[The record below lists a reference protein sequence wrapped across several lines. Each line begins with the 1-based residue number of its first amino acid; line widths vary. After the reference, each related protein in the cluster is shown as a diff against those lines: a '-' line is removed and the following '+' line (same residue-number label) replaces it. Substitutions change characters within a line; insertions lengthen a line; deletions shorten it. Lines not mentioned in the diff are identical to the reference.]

1 MTPARRERS
10 RCCVRIRN
18 TQCKVQSVA
27 WKRVLPSLFLL
38 HFAFASALAAEP
50 LVIAASPSM
59 KAPVEALARA
69 FEATHP
75 NVQTRIYYDTG
86 LELRWTIAG
95 MENRAGPKTYFIGS
109 GPIHLIAPG
118 GDELLTRLQT
128 KYYVL
133 PGTLRS
139 YATKSLV
146 LVVPESLVEAPDS
159 FEALAEDS
167 TKRVAVADPTLT
179 VLGQRTQELLRSLG
193 IADAL
198 KGRLD
203 VATDGRGELDH
214 LLSGVADAAI
224 VFGPE
229 AVLESQRVRVVAVAP
244 EQAVR
249 PVVHS
254 MAMERYCPNRVLCE
268 EFLGFV
274 RSPDAQTILK
284 RLGYGVPV
292 SGAGD

>member
-1 MTPARRERS
+1 MTNGEDLMRKWS
-10 RCCVRIRN
+10 FV
-18 TQCKVQSVA
+18 VA
-27 WKRVLPSLFLL
+27 VVVLIG
-38 HFAFASALAAEP
+38 ALGVAPVNAAEA
-50 LVIAASPSM
+50 LVIAASPGM
-59 KAPVEALARA
+59 KVPLEALAQA
-69 FEATHP
+69 FEAAHRD
-75 NVQTRIYYDTG
+75 VKVRIYYDTG

-95 MENRAGPKTYFIGS
+95 MENKAGPKTYFIGS
-109 GPIHLIAPG
+109 GPLHLIAPG

-133 PGTLRS
+133 PGTTRP

-159 FEALAEDS
+159 FEALAKDS
-167 TKRVAVADPTLT
+167 AKRVAVADPTLT
-179 VLGQRTQELLRSLG
+179 VLGQRTLQLLASLG

-198 KGRLD
+198 KGRMD
-203 VATDGRGELDH
+203 VATDGPGVLDH
-214 LLSGVADAAI
+214 LLNGVADAAI

-229 AVLESQRVRVVAVAP
+229 AVQESERVRIVAVAP
-244 EQAVR
+244 EKAVR

-268 EFLGFV
+268 EFLAFV
-274 RSPDAQTILK
+274 RSPDAQAVLR

-292 SGAGD
+292 SGNGGLSSR

>member
-1 MTPARRERS
+1 MTNNEDLMRKWSFA
-10 RCCVRIRN
+10 
-18 TQCKVQSVA
+18 VA
-27 WKRVLPSLFLL
+27 VVVLIG
-38 HFAFASALAAEP
+38 ALGVGPVNATEP
-50 LVIAASPSM
+50 LIIAASPSM

-75 NVQTRIYYDTG
+75 DVKARIYYDTG

-95 MENRAGPKTYFIGS
+95 MENKAGSKTYFIGS

-133 PGTLRS
+133 PGTTRP

-159 FEALAEDS
+159 FEALARDS
-167 TKRVAVADPTLT
+167 TNRVAVADPALT
-179 VLGQRTQELLRSLG
+179 VLGQRTRELLRSLG
-193 IADAL
+193 IVDAL
-198 KGRLD
+198 KGRMD
-203 VATDGRGELDH
+203 VATDGRGVLDH
-214 LLSGVADAAI
+214 LLNGVADAAI

-229 AVLESQRVRVVAVAP
+229 AVQESERVRVVALAP

-254 MAMERYCPNRVLCE
+254 VAMERYCPNRVLCE
-268 EFLGFV
+268 EFLAFV
-274 RSPDAQTILK
+274 RSREAEAVLR

-292 SGAGD
+292 GGHEGLSSR